1 MNLQKMMQQAQQMQQ
16 KIADMQAK
24 MDMQEMEGK
33 AGGGMVAVKI
43 NGKHRMLKVSIDQSL
58 LKPDEKEVL
67 EDLIVAA
74 YNDAKGKLDTTFS
87 DQMGA
92 LTGGLDL
99 PPGFKLPF

>member
-1 MNLQKMMQQAQQMQQ
+1 
-16 KIADMQAK
+16 
-24 MDMQEMEGK
+24 
-33 AGGGMVAVKI
+33 MVAVKI
-43 NGKHRMLKVSIDQSL
+43 NGKHRMLKVSIDESL
-58 LKPDEKEVL
+58 LKADEKEVL

-74 YNDAKGKLDTTFS
+74 YNDAKGKLDTAFS